1 LVPGSDTLLLLGGF
15 PQISVTARI
24 VFYQVCWKEVMIS
37 YKIHIGFE
45 LEVFFCDFFPQIS
58 GMAQIVSSR
67 LRQKEMLSSYKVK
80 NWC

>member
-24 VFYQVCWKEVMIS
+24 VFYQVWWKEVMSS

-45 LEVFFCDFFPQIS
+45 LEVFYSVIFSRRFRGWRRLFPPAF
-58 GMAQIVSSR
+58 GR
-67 LRQKEMLSSYKVK
+67 RK
-80 NWC
+80 C